1 MVGRRTMIVTCT
13 LCGSTFNGLI
23 EPYCFDKDKD
33 PEWQKSLRKYERQ
46 KWVVVS
52 VKNHGEYKITSS
64 NKCCTSGKLIDV
76 PRENKIRDYGGE
88 AEIVDDQLIIPTQV
102 QKVIPQTLF

>member
-1 MVGRRTMIVTCT
+1 MVVTCT
-13 LCGSTFNGLI
+13 LCGSVFHGNI
-23 EPYCFDKDKD
+23 EPYCFDETKD
-33 PEWQKSLRKYERQ
+33 PDWQKALRKYERQ
-46 KWVVVS
+46 KWVVIS
-52 VKNHGEYKITSS
+52 IKNHGEYKITSA

-88 AEIVDDQLIIPTQV
+88 AEIKDDQLIVPTQA